1 MQGQREKGITEK
13 TITMA
18 NEGRR
23 KPLCEIGKT
32 GFPQEERT
40 PLIKSEER
48 GPVERRPET
57 STLTG

>member
-1 MQGQREKGITEK
+1 MQGQREKGITELDHS
-13 TITMA
+13 MA

-40 PLIKSEER
+40 PLINSEER